1 MRMLDFSKRLLKPYF
16 KLIILIIILELGQ
29 AFLTLYLPTLNA
41 GIIDY
46 GTVHADV
53 EYVKR
58 IGLIMLALS
67 FVQFVFNVMGS
78 VVGSKVAMASGRDLR
93 EKTYKKILSLS
104 QREVADF
111 GAPTLITR
119 ATNDAQQIVQFYLF
133 FFTRIINAPI
143 MFIGGMFLALTQN
156 LELSV
161 VILVTIPLLVLISVL
176 FIKYI
181 VPFYRMKQLRI
192 DEMNGVLR
200 DQITGM
206 RVVRAF
212 NKEKHEKEKMEETN
226 DKLFK
231 LNLSIGYA
239 TALLVP
245 IFTLIVSF
253 SKIALMWLGGSMA
266 NGGQVQIGMI
276 NAFVTY
282 TSFILSATLIASMV
296 FIQLPRA
303 DVSAERLEEIFNTKC
318 SIEDKEGAPDIDI
331 PDGVPLHFEHVNFS
345 YAPDNKDVRMVL
357 EDITFTACPGQMTA
371 IIGSTGSGK
380 STLVN
385 LISRFADVTGGTISL
400 GDTDIRDIKLSKL
413 LSMIGLVPQKSYLF
427 SGTLEKNLRYAKKDA
442 TDEELWEAL
451 RIAQAEDFIAASEGQ
466 LNMTVAEGGS
476 NYSGGQRQRICIAR
490 ALVRKPRIYLFDD
503 SFSALDFATDK
514 KLRDELK
521 NVVKDAIYIVVAQ
534 RIGSIKDA
542 DQIIVMNEGRIDD
555 IGRHDELLERCRVYQ
570 EIVASQPQ

>member
-1 MRMLDFSKRLLKPYF
+1 MKVIDFSKKLLKPYIG
-16 KLIILIIILELGQ
+16 LILLVLVLELGQ

-46 GTVHADV
+46 GTVHADLN
-53 EYVKR
+53 YVTR
-58 IGLIMLALS
+58 IGIIMLILS
-67 FVQFVFNVMGS
+67 FVQFVCNVMGS
-78 VVGSKVAMASGRDLR
+78 VVGSKVAMMAGRDLR

-119 ATNDAQQIVQFYLF
+119 ATNDVQQIVQFYLI

-156 LELSV
+156 VELSV
-161 VILVTIPLLVLISVL
+161 VILVTIPILVVIAVL

-181 VPFYRMKQLRI
+181 VPFYRVKQVRI
-192 DEMNGVLR
+192 DALNGVLR

-212 NKEKHEKEKMEETN
+212 NKEDHEKKKMEEAN
-226 DKLFK
+226 ENLFK
-231 LNLSIGYA
+231 LNLTIGYA

-266 NGGQVQIGMI
+266 TGGQVQIGMI

-296 FIQLPRA
+296 FIQLPKA
-303 DVSAERLEEIFNTKC
+303 DVSAERLNEIFNTKC
-318 SIEDKEGAPDIDI
+318 SVGDKEGMEDADI
-331 PDGVPLHFEHVNFS
+331 PADAPLCFDHVSFS
-345 YAPDNKDVRMVL
+345 YAPENKDVRMVL
-357 EDITFTACPGQMTA
+357 EDISFTAYPGQMTA

-380 STLVN
+380 STLIN
-385 LISRFADVTGGTISL
+385 LIARFADVTAGSISL
-400 GDTDIRDIKLSKL
+400 GDTDIRDIKLKKL
-413 LSMIGLVPQKSYLF
+413 LGMIGLVPQKSYLF
-427 SGTLEKNLRYAKKDA
+427 SGTLEKNLRYSKKDA

-451 RIAQAEDFIAASEGQ
+451 RVAQADDFIREKEGQ
-466 LNMTVAEGGS
+466 LNMTVSEGGG
-476 NYSGGQRQRICIAR
+476 NYSGGQRQRLCIAR

-514 KLRDELK
+514 RLRDELK
-521 NVVKDAIYIVVAQ
+521 PLIKNSIYIVVAQ

-542 DQIIVMNEGRIDD
+542 GQIIVMNEGRIED
-555 IGRHDELLERCRVYQ
+555 IGRHDELVERCGVYR

>member
-1 MRMLDFSKRLLKPYF
+1 MRMLDFSKRLLKPYW
-16 KLIILIIILELGQ
+16 KIIVLIILLETGQ

-46 GTVHADV
+46 GTVHADT
-53 EYVKR
+53 EYVTR
-58 IGLIMLALS
+58 IGMIMLILS
-67 FVQFVFNVMGS
+67 FIQFACNVLGS
-78 VVGSKVAMASGRDLR
+78 VAGSRVAMIAGFDLR
-93 EKTYKKILSLS
+93 ERVYKKIISLS

-119 ATNDAQQIVQFYLF
+119 ATNDVQQLVTFYLF

-143 MFIGGMFLALTQN
+143 MFMGGIFLALTQDVQ
-156 LELSV
+156 LSV
-161 VILVTIPLLVLISVL
+161 VILITIPVLVLISVV
-176 FIKYI
+176 FIRYI
-181 VPFYRMKQLRI
+181 VPFYRMKQVNI
-192 DEMNGVLR
+192 DELNGVLR

-212 NKEKHEKEKMEETN
+212 DKENFEKQKMERANE
-226 DKLFK
+226 KLFK
-231 LNLSIGYA
+231 LNISIGYA

-253 SKIALMWLGGSMA
+253 SKIALMWLGGTIAS
-266 NGGQVQIGMI
+266 GGQVQIGMI

-296 FIQLPRA
+296 FIQLPKA
-303 DVSAERLEEIFNTKC
+303 DVSVERLEEIFNTKC
-318 SIEDKEGAPDIDI
+318 SVEDKADIPDKDI
-331 PDGVPLHFEHVNFS
+331 PDGVPLRFDHVSFS
-345 YAPDNKDVRMVL
+345 YAPDRDNVRMVL
-357 EDITFTACPGQMTA
+357 NDVSFTAYPGQMTA

-385 LISRFADVTGGTISL
+385 LIARFADVTEGSISL
-400 GDTDIRDIKLSKL
+400 GDTDIRDIRLSKL
-413 LSMIGLVPQKSYLF
+413 LKMTGLVPQKSYLF
-427 SGTLEKNLRYAKKDA
+427 SGTLAKNLRYAKSDA

-451 RIAQAEDFIAASEGQ
+451 RTAQAEDFIKASEGQ
-466 LNMTVAEGGS
+466 LDMTVAEGGN

-503 SFSALDFATDK
+503 SFSALDFATDR
-514 KLRDELK
+514 KLRKELEAW
-521 NVVKDAIYIVVAQ
+521 VKDSIYIVVAQ
-534 RIGSIKDA
+534 RIGSIKEA
-542 DQIIVMNEGRIDD
+542 DQIIVMNEGRVED
-555 IGRHDELLERCRVYQ
+555 IGKHEELLERCPVYQ